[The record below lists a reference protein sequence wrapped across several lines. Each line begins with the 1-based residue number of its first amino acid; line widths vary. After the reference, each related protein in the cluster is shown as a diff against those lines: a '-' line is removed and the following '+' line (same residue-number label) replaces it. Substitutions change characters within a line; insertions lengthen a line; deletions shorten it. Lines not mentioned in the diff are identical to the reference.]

1 MFKAL
6 VGVPLLITLL
16 VGSVQAQTQAS
27 ALSEAYPVK
36 PIRLIVPFPPGGG
49 SDILARLIASKLTEK
64 NKWVFVIENKPGAG
78 GTIGITEAV
87 KAAPSG
93 YEVVMGQKDN
103 LVIGPW
109 LYKNLRWD
117 PTRDLI
123 AVAHVAYTPVLIA
136 TSVDSKFKSMG
147 DVVSAARKAPGA
159 INYGSP
165 GNGTSIHLAAEL
177 FEKAAG
183 IQLTHVPYKGSN
195 PALLDAIAGNV
206 ELLVSSVPSAMGQI
220 KGGKLRALAVTSAK
234 RSSLLPDVP
243 TVSESGFKNFDVST
257 WYGLFVPAG
266 TPARFV
272 TTLNTEVNNLL
283 ADPDVRAAIK
293 AQGAEPEAMTPANFA
308 KMIKVE
314 YGQWKDIVE
323 SSGAK
328 ID

>member
-1 MFKAL
+1 MFR
-6 VGVPLLITLL
+6 VLLCVILL
-16 VGSVQAQTQAS
+16 VSAFFGSAQAQTQAS
-27 ALSEAYPVK
+27 TPSDAYPAK

-87 KAAPSG
+87 KAAPNG

-123 AVAHVAYTPVLIA
+123 AVAHVAYTPVLSA
-136 TSVDSKFKSMG
+136 TSVDSKFKSLG
-147 DVVSAARKAPGA
+147 DVVSAARKAPDA

-183 IQLTHVPYKGSN
+183 IELTHVPYKGSN

-234 RSSLLPDVP
+234 RSSLLPEVP
-243 TVSESGFKNFDVST
+243 TVAESGFKNFDVST

-272 TTLNTEVNNLL
+272 TTLNTEINSLL
-283 ADPDVRAAIK
+283 TDPEVRAAIK

-314 YGQWKDIVE
+314 YGQWKGIVE